1 MTLQGWLRLRLW
13 ADFAGKA
20 VGVCGLRSFSDK
32 KTSLQDDNTFFMTV
46 HFCSAERNR
55 AMWRKV
61 DRMAGGKLKGCKER
75 GEWAELYFMMQAA
88 GLGMKVSRPFGSAGR
103 YDVGVENPREGHQ
116 ARVLRVQVKS
126 TIYKRRNG
134 EYSLNV
140 MGPQRQKYDPGT
152 VDYFAIL
159 LIPIDDWYIIP
170 FEVMGRTNSSIHF
183 TPKSK
188 RQKYGE
194 YREAWHLLRETGLTI
209 QACVDPEWKGEAGSS
224 TSQDHPA
231 DDPASLGMTTPLLR
245 NDHLLIR
252 NDSP

>member
-1 MTLQGWLRLRLW
+1 
-13 ADFAGKA
+13 
-20 VGVCGLRSFSDK
+20 
-32 KTSLQDDNTFFMTV
+32 
-46 HFCSAERNR
+46 
-55 AMWRKV
+55 MWRKAN
-61 DRMAGGKLKGCKER
+61 RMAGGKLKGCKER

-140 MGPQRQKYDPGT
+140 IGPQRQKYDPGT

-183 TPKSK
+183 TPKGR
-188 RQKYGE
+188 RQKYGN

-209 QACVDPEWKGEAGSS
+209 QACVDQELEETGTEEADSS
-224 TSQDHPA
+224 TSPGHPA
-231 DDPASLGMTTPLLR
+231 DDWASLGMTIPPIR
-245 NDHLLIR
+245 NDHY
-252 NDSP
+252 